1 MKGVRGRLMSLKYSN
16 NKNHP
21 HVLLA
26 AAAGWLLKKQKE
38 KNKKWGMFSA
48 VKKAIHHQTA
58 CCEPKRVDLSHF
70 REAQEEHRPSA
81 EPWGSTSHH
90 THVRKNIFH

>member
-1 MKGVRGRLMSLKYSN
+1 MKGVRGRLKSLKYSN

-26 AAAGWLLKKQKE
+26 AAAGWLLKKQK

-58 CCEPKRVDLSHF
+58 CCEPKRVDLSYF